1 MSREMGFKNMVAI
14 AYDFPSSLLFND
26 LFVHSFIHFF
36 FFCSLTTKLN
46 IKFLL
51 RYWKILKKAWVNG
64 ETSCVHCLEDLILLR
79 WCAPQIVVQTQSNP
93 YQNSNFL
100 LWWANFK
107 IHVKFEGIKNRH
119 KQILKFIWKLK
130 GSRIATT
137 ILGEKKWTVEDS
149 HVPISKPITKL

>member
-51 RYWKILKKAWVNG
+51 RY
-64 ETSCVHCLEDLILLR
+64 
-79 WCAPQIVVQTQSNP
+79 
-93 YQNSNFL
+93 
-100 LWWANFK
+100 
-107 IHVKFEGIKNRH
+107 
-119 KQILKFIWKLK
+119 
-130 GSRIATT
+130 
-137 ILGEKKWTVEDS
+137 
-149 HVPISKPITKL
+149 